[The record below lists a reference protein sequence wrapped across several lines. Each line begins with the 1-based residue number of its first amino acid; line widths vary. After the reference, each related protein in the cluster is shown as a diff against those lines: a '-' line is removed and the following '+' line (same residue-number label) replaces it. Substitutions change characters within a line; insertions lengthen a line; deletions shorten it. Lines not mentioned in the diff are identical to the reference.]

1 MERAEKIGLGIATA
15 GHVLLFGALSMSF
28 LHPPKP
34 FKLNNPPI
42 DVSIVDEVALRSAA
56 PKITTEPPPPTQA
69 PEIGPEEQAAP
80 APKSVPE
87 PVPTPTPKTLP
98 KTLPKPLPA
107 KAPSPKALPK
117 VVAPAPPKKREPTTT
132 QPAKAAPAKPKSASA
147 SGKAAQTRG
156 SRLGPDFLKGIQVE
170 NAPPAKATAAMPAAI
185 IGPAQK
191 AALDA
196 EIRRQIKPHWK
207 SPTGADVEQLRTSVA
222 VTLNKD
228 GSLKDEPAIRGTTG
242 QTPSN
247 QGQVR
252 LHQEQAIRAIKLAA
266 PFRLPP
272 DLYNGGWESLIISFD
287 KRLSL

>member
-34 FKLNNPPI
+34 FRLNNPPI

-69 PEIGPEEQAAP
+69 PEVGPEEQAAP
-80 APKSVPE
+80 
-87 PVPTPTPKTLP
+87 TPKTVPDPAPTPPPKISPAKASPPKVLP
-98 KTLPKPLPA
+98 KAIAPAPPRKPEPA
-107 KAPSPKALPK
+107 KAP
-117 VVAPAPPKKREPTTT
+117 PAKMT
-132 QPAKAAPAKPKSASA
+132 PAKAAPAKPKVASA

-170 NAPPAKATAAMPAAI
+170 NAPPAKATAATPAAI
-185 IGPAQK
+185 IGTAQK

-207 SPTGADVEQLRTSVA
+207 SPTGADVEQLRTSVV
-222 VTLNKD
+222 VTLNRD

-287 KRLSL
+287 KRLSQ